1 MNEEAARSWVMRAE
15 HDFTIALRDMEYTTP
30 TTDMVC
36 FHMQQAA
43 EKYLKAFLV
52 FHGREYPHTHRL
64 EVVIQFCGEVDP
76 EFYQLHDL
84 GVDDLSRYATTMRYG
99 ETAYMPSLEETRR
112 AMELAE
118 RVKAFVLHK
127 LRQQGFQP

>member
-1 MNEEAARSWVMRAE
+1 MNQEAARFWMMRAE
-15 HDFTIALRDMEYTTP
+15 HDFTIAVRDMEYPTP

-52 FHGREYPHTHRL
+52 FHGREYPRTHRL
-64 EVVIQFCGEVDP
+64 EVIIQFCAEIDP
-76 EFYQLHDL
+76 EFYQLHEV

-99 ETAYMPSLEETRR
+99 ESAYMPSLEETRT
-112 AMELAE
+112 AMDLAE
-118 RVKAFVLHK
+118 KVKHFVLQK
-127 LRQQGFQP
+127 LRQQGFEP